1 MSVDLNFCVEMFT
14 GCAYYG
20 VLAWS
25 LLGIIVYRIADLGG

>member
-1 MSVDLNFCVEMFT
+1 MSVDLSYCIEMFT

-25 LLGIIVYRIADLGG
+25 LLGIIIYRIADLGG